1 MVGLANKT
9 NLGLGS
15 EYLTENGS
23 AFFLYIEDIFCE
35 EGCFTGAFSTLFY

>member
-15 EYLTENGS
+15 HNLTEIGPVFS
-23 AFFLYIEDIFCE
+23 FCTLHIFFYK
-35 EGCFTGAFSTLFY
+35 EGCSNGALST